1 MILYRV
7 TPAEFAGNLSGG
19 GARRNGGRWNP
30 MGIAALYTSNS
41 TALCLLEILVNV
53 KPAYLPAFHRVVIE
67 VPDELIRPDPPVF
80 FADPGQSRDYGLR
93 WLSEGLWVGMKVASS
108 VVASSQDSFNLILNP
123 RHSEFGRVR
132 IVDNAPLPIDPRLLG
147 KKQTNGRSQ

>member
-7 TPAEFAGNLSGG
+7 APAEFAGNLSAG
-19 GARRNGGRWNP
+19 GARRYGGRWNP
-30 MGIAALYTSNS
+30 MGVPALYTSNS

-67 VPDELIRPDPPVF
+67 VPDELIRPEAPVF
-80 FADPGQSRDYGLR
+80 LAEPRQSREYGLQ

-108 VVASSQDSFNLILNP
+108 VVASSQDVFNIILNP

-132 IVDNAPLPIDPRLLG
+132 IVENSPLPIDPRLRG
-147 KKQTNGRSQ
+147 KKTTDGSSQ